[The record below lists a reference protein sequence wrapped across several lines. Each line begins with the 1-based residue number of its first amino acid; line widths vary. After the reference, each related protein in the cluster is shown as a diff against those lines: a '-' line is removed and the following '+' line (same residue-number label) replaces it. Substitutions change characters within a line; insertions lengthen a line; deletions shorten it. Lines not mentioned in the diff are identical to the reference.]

1 MINVVDSG
9 LTAVRHIGDTL
20 KSNAARL
27 LMSDANNVSAKSLS
41 QYSQELQLRPTI
53 AIEREILNDQNMQT
67 LVQTAMSNYA
77 AYYILA
83 LSIDNTINGVSVGRM
98 VGKYSPNRSA
108 YNNAAGVIG
117 SGIGAAVDGLVV
129 SHQSYLP
136 HLAKEIKKNTL
147 SSPKLSIE
155 SSIPD
160 LPKKFQ
166 GVYALSRESLGD
178 VIASMEH
185 FDALALEYGTEAVAH
200 AYNTVNLE
208 VSAEAYIPAAT
219 NASIVATAGTAA
231 ASAAGKYVLDKARQ
245 YIDSKVDK
253 ALGINQPEE
262 EKPESELVGNNA
274 QSNAKD
280 INEMQNLAVG
290 RLLNVSL
297 SRDNVKAD
305 ITMLLKPTLVGLRS
319 TSIAAIAGI
328 SKKPTSFRDRWIAFW
343 DRDQIQSAW
352 DWISCRDLVEA
363 HRRHLVEDTTGYYEQ
378 TYKKNKNNQI
388 SSLLTGEFSVGTV
401 ANTWIISDMTAAR
414 VEATIG
420 ARLSN
425 KRARDKFM
433 AESGC
438 MTLIV
443 YNPDYQRV
451 FLYNHGLDDVS
462 EITMQYLKKKSESP
476 NFDMDVFKLMSQG
489 SAPII

>member
-9 LTAVRHIGDTL
+9 LTAVRHIGDVM

-27 LMSDANNVSAKSLS
+27 LMADANNMSAKSLS
-41 QYSQELQLRPTI
+41 EYSQELQLRPTI

-83 LSIDNTINGVSVGRM
+83 LSIDNTINGISVGKM

-108 YNNAAGVIG
+108 YHNA
-117 SGIGAAVDGLVV
+117 SGLLGQGLGAAADGLIV

-136 HLAKEIKKNTL
+136 QLAKEINKNTL
-147 SSPKLSIE
+147 ASRKLSVE
-155 SSIPD
+155 AFIPD
-160 LPKKFQ
+160 LPKRFSS
-166 GVYALSRESLGD
+166 VYALSQESLGD
-178 VIASMEH
+178 VIASLEH
-185 FDALALEYGTEAVAH
+185 YDSLALEYGVEAVHH
-200 AYNTVNLE
+200 AYQQAELE
-208 VSAEAYIPAAT
+208 VSSEATSVAAT
-219 NASIVATAGTAA
+219 IG
-231 ASAAGKYVLDKARQ
+231 SAALGYAINKGKQYLDK
-245 YIDSKVDK
+245 KVDD
-253 ALGINQPEE
+253 ALGLSETEE
-262 EKPESELVGNNA
+262 EKPESVLVGNNA

-280 INEMQNLAVG
+280 INDMQNLAVG
-290 RLLNVSL
+290 KLLNVSL

-328 SKKPTSFRDRWIAFW
+328 SKKPTSFRERWIAFW

-414 VEATIG
+414 IEATIG
-420 ARLSN
+420 SRLSN

-462 EITMQYLKKKSESP
+462 EITMQYLKKKSDSP

>member
-9 LTAVRHIGDTL
+9 LTAVRHIGDVM

-27 LMSDANNVSAKSLS
+27 LMADANNMSAKSLS
-41 QYSQELQLRPTI
+41 EYSQELQLRPTI

-83 LSIDNTINGVSVGRM
+83 LSIDNTINGISVGRM

-108 YNNAAGVIG
+108 YNNASNILGQG
-117 SGIGAAVDGLVV
+117 LGAVSDGLVV
-129 SHQSYLP
+129 SHLSYLP
-136 HLAKEIKKNTL
+136 QLAKEINKNTL
-147 SSPKLSIE
+147 ASRKLSVE
-155 SSIPD
+155 AFIPD
-160 LPKKFQ
+160 LPKRFNSI
-166 GVYALSRESLGD
+166 YALSQESLGD
-178 VIASMEH
+178 VIASLEH
-185 FDALALEYGTEAVAH
+185 YDALSLEYGTEAVH
-200 AYNTVNLE
+200 NAYQQAELE
-208 VSAEAYIPAAT
+208 VEYGTEAAT
-219 NASIVATAGTAA
+219 VAATIG
-231 ASAAGKYVLDKARQ
+231 SAALGYAINKGKQYLDKH
-245 YIDSKVDK
+245 VDDV
-253 ALGINQPEE
+253 LGLSEKEE
-262 EKPESELVGNNA
+262 EKKESELIGNNA

-280 INEMQNLAVG
+280 INDMQNLAVG
-290 RLLNVSL
+290 KLLNVSL

-328 SKKPTSFRDRWIAFW
+328 SKKPTSFRERWIAFW

-414 VEATIG
+414 IEATIG
-420 ARLSN
+420 SRLSN

-433 AESGC
+433 SESGC

-462 EITMQYLKKKSESP
+462 EITMQYLKKKSDSP

>member
-9 LTAVRHIGDTL
+9 LTAVRHIGEVL
-20 KSNAARL
+20 KGNAVRL
-27 LMSDANNVSAKSLS
+27 LSSDMNNATAKSLS

-67 LVQTAMSNYA
+67 LVQVAMSNYA

-108 YNNAAGVIG
+108 QHNAANMLNKGV
-117 SGIGAAVDGLVV
+117 ADGLVV

-136 HLAKEIKKNTL
+136 QLAKEINKGINKNTL
-147 SSPKLSIE
+147 ASKKLSVE
-155 SSIPD
+155 AFIPD
-160 LPKKFQ
+160 LPKRFS
-166 GVYALSRESLGD
+166 GVYALSQESLGD
-178 VIASMEH
+178 VVASLEH
-185 FDALALEYGTEAVAH
+185 YDTLALEYGVEAVNN
-200 AYNTVNLE
+200 AYELANTQI
-208 VSAEAYIPAAT
+208 SQEAAGDF
-219 NASIVATAGTAA
+219 ASDLGAA
-231 ASAAGKYVLDKARQ
+231 ALNYAINKGRQ
-245 YIDSKVDK
+245 YMDKKVDDL
-253 ALGINQPEE
+253 LGLSEPEE
-262 EKPESELVGNNA
+262 ENKETVFVGNNA

-280 INEMQNLAVG
+280 LNDMQSLAVG
-290 RLLNVSL
+290 KLLNVSL
-297 SRDNVKAD
+297 SRDGVKAD

-319 TSIAAIAGI
+319 ASIAAIAGI
-328 SKKPTSFRDRWIAFW
+328 SKKPTSFRERWIAFW
-343 DRDQIQSAW
+343 NRDQIQSAW

-388 SSLLTGEFSVGTV
+388 SSLLTGDYSVGTV
-401 ANTWIISDMTAAR
+401 ANTWIVSDMTAAR
-414 VEATIG
+414 IEATIG
-420 ARLSN
+420 SRLSN

-451 FLYNHGLDDVS
+451 FLYNHGLEDVS
-462 EITMQYLKKKSESP
+462 EITMQYLKKKSEGA

>member
-27 LMSDANNVSAKSLS
+27 LMSDANNMSAKSLS

-117 SGIGAAVDGLVV
+117 GGINAAVDGLVV

-147 SSPKLSIE
+147 GSPKLGVE
-155 SSIPD
+155 SFIPD

-200 AYNTVNLE
+200 AYNTVALE
-208 VSAEAYIPAAT
+208 VSNEA
-219 NASIVATAGTAA
+219 S
-231 ASAAGKYVLDKARQ
+231 
-245 YIDSKVDK
+245 
-253 ALGINQPEE
+253 
-262 EKPESELVGNNA
+262 LV
-274 QSNAKD
+274 
-280 INEMQNLAVG
+280 
-290 RLLNVSL
+290 
-297 SRDNVKAD
+297 
-305 ITMLLKPTLVGLRS
+305 
-319 TSIAAIAGI
+319 
-328 SKKPTSFRDRWIAFW
+328 
-343 DRDQIQSAW
+343 
-352 DWISCRDLVEA
+352 
-363 HRRHLVEDTTGYYEQ
+363 
-378 TYKKNKNNQI
+378 
-388 SSLLTGEFSVGTV
+388 
-401 ANTWIISDMTAAR
+401 
-414 VEATIG
+414 
-420 ARLSN
+420 
-425 KRARDKFM
+425 
-433 AESGC
+433 
-438 MTLIV
+438 
-443 YNPDYQRV
+443 
-451 FLYNHGLDDVS
+451 
-462 EITMQYLKKKSESP
+462 
-476 NFDMDVFKLMSQG
+476 
-489 SAPII
+489 